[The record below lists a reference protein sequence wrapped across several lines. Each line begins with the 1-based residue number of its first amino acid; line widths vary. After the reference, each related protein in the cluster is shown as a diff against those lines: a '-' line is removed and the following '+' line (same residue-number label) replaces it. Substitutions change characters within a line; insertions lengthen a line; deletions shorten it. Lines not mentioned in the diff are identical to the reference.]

1 MNNALMMNFTVD
13 KQAKTIHVEREFAAP
28 LSKVWAAWT
37 RSEIL
42 DKWWAPKPWRARTK
56 EMDFREGGRWVYAMV
71 SPEGDEHWSFADY
84 KAITPLK
91 HFSAQDGFCDAAGN
105 INTEMPRSTWS
116 NDFKES
122 GDSTIVSVKVIFEKL
137 EDLETIIQMGFKE
150 GFTMGLSNLDE
161 LLAREEVAA

>member
-42 DKWWAPKPWRARTK
+42 DKWWAPKPWQARTK

-71 SPEGDEHWSFADY
+71 SPEGEEHWSFADY

-91 HFSAQDGFCDAAGN
+91 SFSAQDGFCDENGN
-105 INTEMPRSTWS
+105 ISTAMPRSNWT
-116 NDFKES
+116 NNFKED
-122 GDSTIVSVKVIFEKL
+122 GDSTVVSINITYDKL
-137 EDLETIIQMGFKE
+137 EDLEKIIEMGFQG
-150 GFTMGLSNLDE
+150 GFTMGLGNLDE
-161 LLAREEVAA
+161 LLAREEVAV